1 MAAYAAVTSLLQSLD
16 QLSETDHW
24 ILYKKEQTK
33 ILREKLTFFQT
44 FLEDFTNVFHEDKK
58 MKHLE
63 RMIQD
68 TAHGMEDMIESHV
81 YDSSYEGQSRQERRK
96 AYTIFHQN
104 LEYAIEEIGL
114 IQREVMKKIK
124 VRRFNNK
131 ISQSRVT
138 QQYCTS
144 SQFTLNQKDIIVGL
158 DEEVLKIKDR
168 LIVQSSRLE
177 VVPIIGMGGIGK
189 TTLARRVYDDS
200 LITYH
205 FYVRAWTN
213 VSQEFDTSEIFLGI
227 LRSIGVVNDEVERNS
242 TIEQL
247 AERVY
252 RSLKG
257 RKYLIVLDDMWS
269 IEAWQH
275 VRRSFPDDHN
285 GSRIVFTTRL
295 VDVASCAS
303 SGSPLH
309 QMRFLSVTESWTLL
323 RDKVFGNDSYP
334 PELEKIG
341 RSIGHQCQGL
351 PLAVV
356 AIGGLLSK
364 TSKETSSWE
373 NVAEKVGSL
382 MTSDTMD
389 CLNILSLSY
398 NHLPQYLKTCFL
410 YMGVFAEIREIPVW
424 KLIRLWIAEG
434 FIKKVKHKNLED
446 VAEENLRELVD
457 RSLVLVGK
465 HCSLGKIKTCKMHD
479 LVRDMCL
486 REAQNENFIHFKTRY
501 EHDNLLG
508 NVSSLR
514 RVVVFNSHRQL
525 DYRYPSELPILMPL
539 ARSVFFKH
547 PYNFCFPPRS
557 SFRLLRILD
566 VCFAL
571 VTDNSEAISELIH
584 LRYLACPFYYKIMQ
598 SICELWNLQILV
610 IRYSNIW
617 DISMTTQSLPWE
629 LLNMPQLR
637 HIHTKGL
644 RLFIPRPTSLIS
656 ERENHLQTLA
666 GLVSSSCNDEVLLRI
681 PNLKKLGIS
690 LVSYSAANVVSS
702 GRCHCLYYLV
712 HLTQLEKLKVECEK
726 DRSRWMWENRPM
738 SPRLGIPHCENFPP
752 NLKKLTF
759 CRTYLQ
765 WEDMNI
771 LSKLPNLEVLKLK
784 DHAFHGHIWKL
795 SDEEEDGFPRLKFLL
810 LEDMNLKQWEATSY
824 HFPSLEHLVLT
835 ACIDLEQIPF
845 DFADIQTLQLI
856 ELHKCK
862 LSVIAS
868 AEQIQEEQQSM
879 GNDDLIVRM
888 HYLGQ

>member
-1 MAAYAAVTSLLQSLD
+1 
-16 QLSETDHW
+16 
-24 ILYKKEQTK
+24 
-33 ILREKLTFFQT
+33 
-44 FLEDFTNVFHEDKK
+44 

-144 SQFTLNQKDIIVGL
+144 SQFTLNQKYIIVGL
-158 DEEVLKIKDR
+158 DEEALKIKDR
-168 LIVQSSRLE
+168 LIMHSSRLE
-177 VVPIIGMGGIGK
+177 VVPIIGMAGIGK

-200 LITYH
+200 LTTYH
-205 FYVRAWTN
+205 FYK
-213 VSQEFDTSEIFLGI
+213 FFFGI
-227 LRSIGVVNDEVERNS
+227 LRSIGIVNCEVERNN
-242 TIEQL
+242 TYEQL

-285 GSRIVFTTRL
+285 GSRIVLTTRL

-303 SGSPLH
+303 SGNPLH

-323 RDKVFGNDSYP
+323 RDKVFGNNSYP

-373 NVAEKVGSL
+373 NVSEKVGSL

-398 NHLPQYLKTCFL
+398 SHLPQYLKTCFL

-434 FIKKVKHKNLED
+434 FIKKVENKNLED

-508 NVSSLR
+508 NVSCLR
-514 RVVVFNSHRQL
+514 RVVVFNNHRQII
-525 DYRYPSELPILMPL
+525 DILVNSYTH
-539 ARSVFFKH
+539 ATRT
-547 PYNFCFPPRS
+547 
-557 SFRLLRILD
+557 FRLLRILD

-584 LRYLACPFYYKIMQ
+584 LRHLACPFYYDIMQ

-656 ERENHLQTLA
+656 ERENYLQTLT

-690 LVSYSAANVVSS
+690 LVSYSVANVVRS

-726 DRSRWMWENRPM
+726 DRLRSSWMHR
-738 SPRLGIPHCENFPP
+738 CENFPP
-752 NLKKLTF
+752 NLKKLTL

-795 SDEEEDGFPRLKFLL
+795 SDEGEDGFLRLKFLL

-824 HFPSLEHLVLT
+824 HFPSLEHLGLT
-835 ACIDLEQIPF
+835 ACIDLEKIPF

-862 LSVIAS
+862 LSVIVS